1 MAQNRIGP
9 AKCQIHPRQCVKSR
23 TVGVLIAANDDIQ
36 DILNICRSEECTLEQ
51 KAT

>member
-1 MAQNRIGP
+1 MPNPSKPPVAC
-9 AKCQIHPRQCVKSR
+9 AKSR

-36 DILNICRSEECTLEQ
+36 DVLKIGRSEECILER